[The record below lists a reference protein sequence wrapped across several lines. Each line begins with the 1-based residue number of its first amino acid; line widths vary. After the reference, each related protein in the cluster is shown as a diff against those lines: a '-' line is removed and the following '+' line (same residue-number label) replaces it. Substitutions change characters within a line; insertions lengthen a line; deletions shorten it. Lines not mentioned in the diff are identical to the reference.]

1 MIHRLIIYISILF
14 FCISSAAQAQP
25 DSGAQIVE
33 AAARYD
39 AGDYRSAE
47 SILRKVLTED
57 PKNDAALYYMA
68 MCSLAQKQTD
78 EAEEYLSLAIDTDS
92 SNYWYRYKLASIYAA
107 TRRPE
112 LAIDMYEKLLGDF
125 PKKNELYFEL
135 VELYAATGENEKA
148 LKTIKEVETVFGMT
162 ESIAIYRYNLLLK
175 MDRREDAYKSLEEYN
190 SKYSSPFVLAALAE
204 HQISMYNDSTALAYY
219 DEALEMSPD
228 FSPALLGKAET
239 LRMTRKYDDYF
250 QVVGEYV
257 SSPDESSKAKADY
270 IGAVLRGTDP
280 RFVKNFSHKFDSVMT
295 KLSQVHPSDS
305 VVLNLAGLYYYT
317 TGRPDMAGN
326 CFRENA
332 EAYPESLSAV
342 SGYVEYLMYAGRW
355 EDLSKAGRD
364 AYLKFPSELAFVEMA
379 SIGDYNLKDYD
390 KVLALCDEIIETA
403 PSDSAKTLRA
413 WSTKGDVFH
422 MTGEPKKAYK
432 AYEKALKVNPGYVYV
447 LNNYAYYLSM
457 EGKNLKK
464 AYEMSR
470 KTIEAEPDN
479 ATYLDTFGWILYLM
493 GKPEEAKT
501 HFKRAMLY
509 GGKDSVVILDHYA
522 EVLFALGEY
531 DRAMVYWNKALKNN
545 KGEVKDLEER
555 INMRKQ
561 QKKAK

>member
-1 MIHRLIIYISILF
+1 M
-14 FCISSAAQAQP
+14 P
-25 DSGAQIVE
+25 
-33 AAARYD
+33 
-39 AGDYRSAE
+39 
-47 SILRKVLTED
+47 
-57 PKNDAALYYMA
+57 P
-68 MCSLAQKQTD
+68 
-78 EAEEYLSLAIDTDS
+78 
-92 SNYWYRYKLASIYAA
+92 SNSR
-107 TRRPE
+107 
-112 LAIDMYEKLLGDF
+112 
-125 PKKNELYFEL
+125 
-135 VELYAATGENEKA
+135 
-148 LKTIKEVETVFGMT
+148 
-162 ESIAIYRYNLLLK
+162 
-175 MDRREDAYKSLEEYN
+175 
-190 SKYSSPFVLAALAE
+190 YSSPFVLAALAE

-239 LRMTRKYDDYF
+239 LRMTRRYDDYF
-250 QVVGEYV
+250 KVIGEYV
-257 SSPDESSKAKADY
+257 ASPDESSKAKADY

-280 RFVKNFSHKFDSVMT
+280 RFVKTFSHKFDSVMT
-295 KLSQVHPSDS
+295 RLSQVHPSDS
-305 VVLNLAGLYYYT
+305 VVLNLTGLYYCS
-317 TGRPDMAGN
+317 TGRQDMGGDI
-326 CFRENA
+326 FRQNA
-332 EAYPESLSAV
+332 EAHPESLSAM
-342 SGYVEYLMYAGRW
+342 SGYVEFLMYAGSW
-355 EDLSKAGRD
+355 EDLSREGRD
-364 AYLKFPSELAFVEMA
+364 AYVKFPSELAFLEMA
-379 SIGDYNLKDYD
+379 SVGDYNLKAYD
-390 KVLALCDEIIETA
+390 KVLEICDEIIEKA

-422 MTGEPKKAYK
+422 MTGESKKAYR
-432 AYEKALKVNPGYVYV
+432 AYENALKINPDYVYV

-457 EGKNLKK
+457 EGKKLKK

-545 KGEVKDLEER
+545 KGEVGDLEER

-561 QKKAK
+561 QKKIK